1 MDSLS
6 INENSAFMTFEEEDL
21 PNIFNSDMCVF
32 KCVNSLKNSCVEIS
46 SLFEGRKEP

>member
-21 PNIFNSDMCVF
+21 PNIFNSYMCV
-32 KCVNSLKNSCVEIS
+32 CVVV
-46 SLFEGRKEP
+46 